1 MKKNLVLTAALTLCL
16 LAAVGCSAEKTSSV
30 SNTDTTT
37 ENITETASDSAEETS
52 ESSTEETSSSD
63 DKIAS
68 PDEMVTPEDIVD
80 ENMTPIYADSIKD
93 GVYDITVDS
102 SSSMF
107 NITSCELTVA
117 DGKMSAVMTMSGKG
131 YLYLF
136 MGKGEEAINA
146 DESEYIPFVEND
158 NEEHTFTVPV
168 EALDMGIN
176 CTAFSKN
183 KEKWYDR
190 IILFR
195 ADSLPVDAFNDDV
208 FVSADTLGL
217 EDGKYTAEVSLA
229 GGSGRA
235 SVTSPADITVTDG
248 KITAVIEWSSPN
260 YDYMI
265 VNDEKFLPINTEGNS
280 VFEIPVEVFDFNI
293 PVKADTTAMSEP
305 HEIEYTLSFSSET
318 LTKE

>member
-1 MKKNLVLTAALTLCL
+1 MKKNLVLTTALTLCM
-16 LAAVGCSAEKTSSV
+16 LANVGCSAEKTSSL
-30 SNTDTTT
+30 SNTDTAAESVTETT
-37 ENITETASDSAEETS
+37 ESTSDSAEET
-52 ESSTEETSSSD
+52 TEAASD

-68 PDEMVTPEDIVD
+68 PDEMVTSEDIVD
-80 ENMTPIYADSIKD
+80 ENMTPIYAENIKD

-117 DGKMSAVMTMSGKG
+117 DGKMSAVMTMGGKG
-131 YLYLF
+131 YLHLF
-136 MGKGEEAINA
+136 MGTGEEAVNA
-146 DESEYIPFVEND
+146 DESEYIPYAENEND
-158 NEEHTFTVPV
+158 EHTFTVPV

-208 FVSADTLGL
+208 FVTADTLGL
-217 EDGKYTAEVSLA
+217 EDGDYTAEVSLS

-235 SVTSPADITVTDG
+235 SVKSPTEIKVSDG
-248 KITAVIEWSSPN
+248 AVTAVIEWSSPN

-265 VNDEKFLPINTEGNS
+265 LNDEKFLPINTEGNS
-280 VFEIPVEVFDFNI
+280 VFEIPVEVFNFNI

-305 HEIEYTLSFSSET
+305 HEIEYTLSFSSDT
-318 LTKE
+318 LTKK